1 MGLKDRARQKVAKT
15 KPKTAVAKYASVKL
29 QTFQVAE
36 LEDAPYNART
46 ITAEALKGLAASID
60 QFGLASLP
68 VVNVAGGKKRIVGG
82 HQRRKVLQ
90 EEGVTEVE
98 CIVVEFDD
106 ATEQRANLALNN
118 PHIQGEFVPELT
130 RELLHEL
137 QALDDSRFRSLRFD
151 TLFKQVTRDLH
162 HVAGVDDVVAKGQTG
177 DDDFPTLGKAAAVS
191 ALGQFYRLGEH
202 VILCDRLVAPGSLLG
217 FPVDAADAAFCQFI
231 GKNLE
236 ADATLDV
243 YLEHVL
249 RNTVGAIHLACEDER
264 HVAVQRRFVAL
275 GGHYSSTIVAYHP
288 SAKGRATAHYKP
300 VTIPVLYGW
309 PQGSARPWYGDAN
322 QGNVWPLHPPLP
334 VNDLPVEVAVRA
346 IRNVTKAGDVVLDVD
361 VRKGASVIAAEKT
374 KRRLIG
380 YCAHPREMDA
390 IRARW
395 AHFVHGPDANWQAV
409 TEEV

>member
-1 MGLKDRARQKVAKT
+1 MGLKDRARRPAPKAKKKAT
-15 KPKTAVAKYASVKL
+15 KYASVKL
-29 QTFQVAE
+29 ETFLVAE
-36 LEDAPYNART
+36 LEEAPYNPRS
-46 ITAEALKGLAASID
+46 ITAEALKGLSASID

-90 EEGVTEVE
+90 EEGVTEVQ
-98 CIVVEFDD
+98 CIVVEFDE
-106 ATEQRANLALNN
+106 ATEKRANLALNN

-130 RELLHEL
+130 RELLQEL
-137 QALDDSRFRSLRFD
+137 QALDDKRFRNLRFD
-151 TLFKQVTRDLH
+151 TLFKQVTRDLQH
-162 HVAGVDDVVAKGQTG
+162 IEGVDDVVTKGQTG
-177 DDDFPTLGKAAAVS
+177 DDEFPTLGKAAAVS
-191 ALGQFYRLGEH
+191 ELGMAYRLGDH
-202 VILCDRLVAPGSLLG
+202 VILCDRLVAPGSLKG

-236 ADATLDV
+236 ADATADI
-243 YLEHVL
+243 YLQHL
-249 RNTVGAIHLACEDER
+249 LQNTVGAIHLACEDET
-264 HVAVQRRFVAL
+264 HVGIQRRFVAL

-309 PQGSARPWYGDAN
+309 PAGTARPWYGAAN

-334 VNDLPVEVAVRA
+334 ANDLPVEVAVRA
-346 IRNVTKAGDVVLDVD
+346 ITNVTKAGDAVLDVN
-361 VRKGASVIAAEKT
+361 VRKGASLIAAEKT